1 MGSKALGKCRLS
13 RYCHLDR
20 TSCYRC
26 PIRAIAPI
34 VCATFFCAG
43 PQLSGSYV
51 SSPALCISRSFW
63 SWLLPAPWLPP
74 PLRLCY
80 VSVDLFSF
88 ETHLPHLRCLKVF
101 RRGGLFF
108 FCPPPRA
115 IVFAQLP
122 NGKSAKEIPAECVPV
137 CGPSLENQ
145 SSSKSIAFW
154 CSTLHMLNM
163 LAPASDPDDVG
174 LAHCRSLCPSSRSLE
189 MYSGIILDFDCT
201 EILYTIQHF
210 KNKMYFMVFL
220 SWTDLKENR
229 IFSIG

>member
-34 VCATFFCAG
+34 VCAIFFCAG

-88 ETHLPHLRCLKVF
+88 ETHLPHLRCLKCFGEAASFSSALLHVQ
-101 RRGGLFF
+101 LF
-108 FCPPPRA
+108 
-115 IVFAQLP
+115 
-122 NGKSAKEIPAECVPV
+122 
-137 CGPSLENQ
+137 SLNCQ
-145 SSSKSIAFW
+145 
-154 CSTLHMLNM
+154 T
-163 LAPASDPDDVG
+163 
-174 LAHCRSLCPSSRSLE
+174 
-189 MYSGIILDFDCT
+189 
-201 EILYTIQHF
+201 
-210 KNKMYFMVFL
+210 
-220 SWTDLKENR
+220 ENR
-229 IFSIG
+229 QRKSLPSVCPCVVHRWRIRAVQKALHFGARLCICLTC